1 MTPWLIPLFFI
12 CIALGYALGRID
24 YKRQPYKNHAKLAND
39 YARSINFLLNE
50 QPDEAVEL
58 LLECL
63 DVNEGSLETYLSLAR
78 LFRRKGEFDR
88 ASHIHESLLASEALG
103 ASARADV
110 LLELALDFMAGG
122 LFDRAELLFME
133 MIDGN
138 SRHRRQAMRYLM
150 EIFEREKDWH
160 NALVIG
166 QQLWEKDASVGAVL
180 AHYCSELALSLQANG
195 AIKAARRTLRR
206 ALYYDKKSVRAWLMM
221 AELAADVDAKAAL
234 YAYMRLYDLD
244 DALFDEV
251 LIGVEAVF
259 QKQKGETEWLRFLAD
274 ACISAPSTARVLR
287 LASGLEAYYG
297 EREAAHLLVEYM
309 KENPSIQGVNRFIDL
324 QIEGVEQPL
333 KEALQVLREL
343 TGRLSIQNSSYQCRD
358 CGFSATQMHW
368 QCPSCKH
375 WGSVK
380 PGTRQPQL
388 PT

>member
-1 MTPWLIPLFFI
+1 MTPWLIPLFFF
-12 CIALGYALGRID
+12 CIALGYTLGRID
-24 YKRQPYKNHAKLAND
+24 HKRNAHKDLDKLAGD

-50 QPDEAVEL
+50 QPDEAVDL
-58 LLECL
+58 LLDCL
-63 DVNEGSLETYLSLAR
+63 DINEDSLETYLSLAR

-88 ASHIHESLLASEALG
+88 ASRIHEGLLASDALG
-103 ASARADV
+103 ASARDDV

-138 SRHRRQAMRYLM
+138 SRHQHAAMRHLM
-150 EIFEREKDWH
+150 QIFEQEKDWH

-166 QQLWEKDASVGAVL
+166 QQLWKEDASVGAVL
-180 AHYCSELALSLQANG
+180 AHYCSELALKLQADG
-195 AIKAARRTLRR
+195 ATKAAKRTLRH

-221 AELAADVDAKAAL
+221 AELAAQVDTKAAL

-244 DALFDEV
+244 DALFDEA

-259 QKQKGETEWLRFLAD
+259 QRQKGETEWLRFLAD

-297 EREAAHLLVEYM
+297 EQEAAHLLAEYM

-333 KEALQVLREL
+333 KEALHVLREL
-343 TGRLSIQNSSYQCRD
+343 TGRLSTHTSCYQCRD

-380 PGTRQPQL
+380 PGTQQSQPS
-388 PT
+388 T